1 MLQKNKARQRRYQDQ
16 DWEEVISIYVGRRS
30 RKNVWR
36 YVRRVGN
43 TAEPDHE
50 TTVLCWVA
58 SRIAA
63 PRKPKCRHYGSWKRR
78 TSSLAIFASRIDY

>member
-1 MLQKNKARQRRYQDQ
+1 MLQKNEARQRRYQDQ

-36 YVRRVGN
+36 YLRRVGN
-43 TAEPDHE
+43 TAGPDHDE

-63 PRKPKCRHYGSWKRR
+63 PRKPKM
-78 TSSLAIFASRIDY
+78 SSLWQLETTYVQSRRFLQVG